1 MGEVTAAET
10 GGIWSHGFR
19 GQETEGWMPMLC
31 LLTPF
36 LSSLVAQ
43 ATGRSYPYLWW
54 FSFLNNTAFTDTPLQ
69 VCFRGDSKPHQVDSK
84 DVTVKRASQIASRPF
99 G

>member
-1 MGEVTAAET
+1 MGTDA
-10 GGIWSHGFR
+10 
-19 GQETEGWMPMLC
+19 
-31 LLTPF
+31 LLAFSF

-69 VCFRGDSKPHQVDSK
+69 VCFRGDSKPHPVDSK
-84 DVTVKRASQIASRPF
+84 DLTVKRASQGNLLQQNLYTPETLKCARSCTLQK
-99 G
+99 